1 MRKTI
6 RIEVLIDFAFKK
18 VFGSTGNEV
27 ALIGLLNALL
37 TLRSPIAKVRILNP
51 YNDKDFEEDKL
62 SICLFRGSL
71 WPKDSVFHHCF
82 QLAEAEL
89 AAASASDRWLFWLLY
104 SHLYSSEELTMRNF
118 GRSRW
123 KS

>member
-27 ALIGLLNALL
+27 ALIGLLNALRR
-37 TLRSPIAKVRILNP
+37 LRSPIANVWILNP

-62 SICLFRGSL
+62 
-71 WPKDSVFHHCF
+71 
-82 QLAEAEL
+82 
-89 AAASASDRWLFWLLY
+89 
-104 SHLYSSEELTMRNF
+104 
-118 GRSRW
+118 
-123 KS
+123 